1 MSVKPLYHRTPS
13 HLDPLDSKETVLSH
27 NKVTGWSVNLPIAK
41 TCQPSKVCINTC
53 YFSKGGSSWPASLT
67 KQVRVYNSIKGDPKG
82 TASRIARECVKNKAT
97 YLRWNGGGDLFDE
110 SIECLMEVSRI
121 LPEMPI
127 WVVTR
132 IPAMAAKVPD
142 AKNVFVH
149 FSLDRHSMDR
159 RDKALELRPL
169 NRKFFFSYQGE
180 KGEMPPDDIWTKVSV
195 IFWDCYKMK
204 ELPKWKKAGMETIC
218 PLNWRRFEGKDICGT
233 CETCR
238 RCFDNSAS
246 KHAHKVTGVP
256 RAK

>member
-1 MSVKPLYHRTPS
+1 M
-13 HLDPLDSKETVLSH
+13 
-27 NKVTGWSVNLPIAK
+27 
-41 TCQPSKVCINTC
+41 C
-53 YFSKGGSSWPASLT
+53 
-67 KQVRVYNSIKGDPKG
+67 NSIKGDPKG

-110 SIECLMEVSRI
+110 SIDCLMEVARI

-169 NRKFFFSYQGE
+169 NKKFFFSYQGE
-180 KGEMPPDDIWTKVSV
+180 KGETPPDDIWTKVSV
-195 IFWDCYKMK
+195 VFWDCYKMK

-218 PLNWRRFEGKDICGT
+218 PLNWRRFEGEDICGT

-256 RAK
+256 RAA

>member
-1 MSVKPLYHRTPS
+1 
-13 HLDPLDSKETVLSH
+13 LDQKETVLSH

-110 SIECLMEVSRI
+110 SIDCLMEVAHI

-149 FSLDRHSMDR
+149 FSLDRHRVEEGRHGNHLPSQLAQVR
-159 RDKALELRPL
+159 RERHLRHLRDLPTLLRQQRLEARAQDHGSPSRGV
-169 NRKFFFSYQGE
+169 NFR
-180 KGEMPPDDIWTKVSV
+180 
-195 IFWDCYKMK
+195 
-204 ELPKWKKAGMETIC
+204 EL
-218 PLNWRRFEGKDICGT
+218 
-233 CETCR
+233 
-238 RCFDNSAS
+238 S
-246 KHAHKVTGVP
+246 HA
-256 RAK
+256 RE